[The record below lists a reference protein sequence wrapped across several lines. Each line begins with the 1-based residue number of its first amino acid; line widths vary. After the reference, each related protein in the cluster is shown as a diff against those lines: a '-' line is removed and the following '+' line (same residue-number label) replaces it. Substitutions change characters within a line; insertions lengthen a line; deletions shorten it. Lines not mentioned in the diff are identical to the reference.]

1 MGVDKW
7 KSTSIDSSK
16 YELEQLQE
24 KVEILKKDHQD
35 AMTKKAQE
43 FERWIGQKEQAIED
57 EQETRKKVEDDL
69 EQAQVEIADLKKQLE
84 QKDKKISNLEEV
96 LVEEHNK
103 YSDLNTEKKEMEKKV
118 ASQEILGKEL
128 C

>member
-1 MGVDKW
+1 MDNW

-24 KVEILKKDHQD
+24 KVEIIKKDHQE
-35 AMTKKAQE
+35 ALIKKAQE

-103 YSDLNTEKKEMEKKV
+103 YSDLSTEKKEINIISTTYYICIFKNFWP
-118 ASQEILGKEL
+118 
-128 C
+128 